1 MSRSPLSLTSMP
13 RSLLSFTCTLPE
25 LPPLHPWPLPPWLTP
40 LPLPWPLPPLHTP
53 VTTTAPLPVRTLTTL
68 SPLPSLPLPRNREF
82 IAEDTLDNTF
92 QDFIQIRNRTNTQQV
107 TKQGFHRQF

>member
-1 MSRSPLSLTSMP
+1 MSTPLL
-13 RSLLSFTCTLPE
+13 
-25 LPPLHPWPLPPWLTP
+25 PWPLPLLPWPLPLWLTLLPLQLTP

-53 VTTTAPLPVRTLTTL
+53 VTTTASLPVRTLTTL
-68 SPLPSLPLPRNREF
+68 SPLPSSPLPRNREF
-82 IAEDTLDNTF
+82 IAEDTLDKTF